1 MGGPESNLMK
11 IQMSLIA
18 LMLLAP
24 TTLALD
30 LSAPAEILGD
40 AGEEV
45 IPDIE
50 HRWIVGFRE
59 MIDTTS
65 GTYGLWKIVDESANL
80 KFVTIDGVLDVVT
93 FEAYTATDEN
103 VEYVEKEQWHS
114 IFYTPSDP
122 FWPTAD
128 YAWGF
133 KQIKANLAWDRGLG
147 TTSAKVCVLDTG
159 LLKAHQEFSGLS
171 RILGGWDTVYED
183 SDPNDANGHG
193 THTTGI
199 IGARTNA
206 YGIPGMSQSNIYPVR
221 VLNGAGTGTTT
232 DIAQG
237 YDLCRTSG
245 SHIASASLGGGSS
258 TTISNAVAAYRNA
271 NGLAIAATG
280 NDGCLCTSYPAGYA
294 GVLGV
299 GASTTS
305 NTRASFSNY
314 GSSVDLMAPGV
325 SIVSSYI
332 TVSGC
337 TTNACYVYSDGTS
350 MATPFVSGVAALVKS
365 RYPTW
370 TASQIS
376 SRLTSTAQDLGA
388 AGYDTTYG
396 YGLVRADSATV

>member
-1 MGGPESNLMK
+1 MYHPMK
-11 IQMSLIA
+11 SYVMLLA
-18 LMLLAP
+18 LMLLVP

-30 LSAPAEILGD
+30 VSVPDVLPV
-40 AGEEV
+40 GEPEEEP

-59 MIDTTS
+59 MIDTSS
-65 GTYGLWKIVDESANL
+65 GRYGLWKIVDESANL
-80 KFVTIDGVLDVVT
+80 KFVTIDGVLDVLS
-93 FEAYTATDEN
+93 FRAYVAADEN

-114 IFYTPSDP
+114 IAYTPSDP
-122 FWPTAD
+122 FWPTSD

-133 KQIKANLAWDRGLG
+133 KKINAHLAWDRGLG
-147 TTSAKVCVLDTG
+147 TTSAKVCILDTG
-159 LLKAHQEFSGLS
+159 MLKTHQEFSGLS
-171 RILGGWDTVYED
+171 RILGGWDAVYED
-183 SDPNDANGHG
+183 SNPNDGNGHG
-193 THTTGI
+193 THVAGI

-206 YGIPGMSQSNIYPVR
+206 YGIPGMSQSNLYPVR
-221 VLNGAGTGTTT
+221 VLNSAGTGTTT

-280 NDGCLCTSYPAGYA
+280 NDGCLCTSYPAGYT

-325 SIVSSYI
+325 SIVSAYKATGS
-332 TVSGC
+332 C
-337 TTNACYVYSDGTS
+337 TANCYVYSDGTS

-376 SRLTSTAQDLGA
+376 SRLTSTAQDLGT